1 MPGDSAHIRNPQ
13 WGILVLH
20 SAPAS
25 AVSTLTNVNMEEIK
39 QLLQQETDFGS
50 PQASLLRQAANKYQS
65 HLLRLEINALR
76 TAVESASKVSDN
88 TLAKLGLGL
97 FLLAQPQSAYQ
108 YLKQTSKHPV
118 ATFVMGETCM
128 SLNLVAEAIDHF
140 ASAAKLGFDPINS
153 ELNRVG
159 ALRLEKKLDEA
170 EKALKAIAAKAVS
183 RADYSFQMGCILA
196 DRGDTFGAVE
206 YFERAIDMD
215 PFHGKALF
223 WLANENSR
231 QGNDEEAITL
241 LERSLSR
248 PPYLIGALLNLGLLY
263 EDVDKPQAA
272 AFCFKRV
279 LEHDPNNERARLY
292 LKDIDANE
300 GMFFDE
306 DAARDESRMRQT
318 LARPLSD
325 FEISVR
331 SRNCLVRLNL
341 NTLGDMTRIS
351 EPELLASRNFG
362 ETSLKELREL
372 LAQNNLTIGQNVHS
386 AKVEPGFSVPSDL
399 APEQR
404 AAMDMTIADLNLS
417 VRARKCM
424 QRLNIIVV
432 SELLAR
438 TPDEL
443 LGTRNFGVT
452 SLNEIR
458 AKLEEFGLAL
468 RND

>member
-1 MPGDSAHIRNPQ
+1 M
-13 WGILVLH
+13 
-20 SAPAS
+20 
-25 AVSTLTNVNMEEIK
+25 TNVNMEEVK
-39 QLLQQETDFGS
+39 QLLQQESDFGS
-50 PQASLLRQAANKYQS
+50 PQATLLRQATNKYQS
-65 HLLRLEINALR
+65 HLVRIEINALR
-76 TAVESASKVSDN
+76 AAVDAGSKDSEN

-97 FLLAQPQSAYQ
+97 HLLANHKSAYE
-108 YLKQTSKHPV
+108 YLKRTTKHPV
-118 ATFVMGETCM
+118 ATFALGETCM
-128 SLNLVAEAIDHF
+128 ALDLVTEAIDHF
-140 ASAAKLGFDPINS
+140 AAASKLGFDLITC
-153 ELNRVG
+153 ELNRVA
-159 ALRLEKKLDEA
+159 ALRISKQIDAA

-183 RADYSFQMGCILA
+183 RADYCFQMGCILA

-215 PFHGKALF
+215 PFHNRALF

-231 QGNDEEAITL
+231 QGNDDEAITL

-248 PPYLIGALLNLGLLY
+248 PPYLMGALLNLGLLY
-263 EDVDKPQAA
+263 EDVGKPQAA
-272 AFCFKRV
+272 AFCFKRII
-279 LEHDPNNERARLY
+279 EHDPNHEVARLY
-292 LKDIDANE
+292 LKDIDSAA
-300 GMFFDE
+300 GTVFDE
-306 DAARDESRMRQT
+306 DAAREESRMRQT

-372 LAQNNLTIGQNVHS
+372 LAQSGLTIGQNVHTEK
-386 AKVEPGFSVPSDL
+386 AEPSFAAPSDL

-424 QRLNIIVV
+424 QRLNIVVV

>member
-1 MPGDSAHIRNPQ
+1 M
-13 WGILVLH
+13 
-20 SAPAS
+20 
-25 AVSTLTNVNMEEIK
+25 TNVNMEEVK

-65 HLLRLEINALR
+65 HLVRIEINALR
-76 TAVESASKVSDN
+76 NSVDAAAKVSDN

-97 FLLAQPQSAYQ
+97 HLLANHKAAYD
-108 YLKQTSKHPV
+108 YLTRANKHAV
-118 ATFVMGETCM
+118 ATFALGETCM
-128 SLNLVAEAIDHF
+128 CLDLVAEAVGHF
-140 ASAAKLGFDPINS
+140 AAAAKLGYDTITC
-153 ELNRVG
+153 ELNRVA
-159 ALRLEKKLDEA
+159 ALRMTKRIDEA
-170 EKALKAIAAKAVS
+170 EKALKVIAGKAVS

-248 PPYLIGALLNLGLLY
+248 PPYSLGALLNLGLLY
-263 EDVDKPQAA
+263 EDVEKPQAA
-272 AFCFKRV
+272 AFCFRRI
-279 LEHDPNNERARLY
+279 LEHDPNHERARMY
-292 LKDIDANE
+292 LKDIDASE
-300 GMFFDE
+300 GMFIDE
-306 DAARDESRMRQT
+306 DAVRDEARMRQT

-372 LAQNNLTIGQNVHS
+372 MTQNSLTIGQNVHS
-386 AKVEPGFSVPSDL
+386 PNVEPGFSVPSDL

-424 QRLNIIVV
+424 QRLNIVV
-432 SELLAR
+432 VAELLAR

-458 AKLEEFGLAL
+458 AKLEEYGLAL